1 MGSTSFLPQITTTS
15 HAKESVSPVCDILSY
30 FLHFICNWCLF
41 VDCSISLSHLYYLL
55 PEAFQCICMIFV
67 LLLKA
72 RIEHFCGKSD
82 ARRSLFPHPLVLGR
96 FLSLLKEQ

>member
-15 HAKESVSPVCDILSY
+15 RAKESVSPVCDILSY

-55 PEAFQCICMIFV
+55 PEAFQCIYMI
-67 LLLKA
+67 LY
-72 RIEHFCGKSD
+72 CYS
-82 ARRSLFPHPLVLGR
+82 RRGLNISVEKVMPGSLF
-96 FLSLLKEQ
+96 SLILWF